1 MQSPNHAITQSR
13 NHSGSLPREA
23 GDVGTGEVGSSDG
36 STRTR
41 IQLRINAATGRV
53 EEAVFRVM
61 GGSAAIA
68 SARLLTERLQG
79 SSITR
84 VRELD
89 SMTIVAELQLPV
101 ELAHVA
107 AMAVE
112 AASRAIDDWERKR
125 PG

>member
-1 MQSPNHAITQSR
+1 M
-13 NHSGSLPREA
+13 
-23 GDVGTGEVGSSDG
+23 
-36 STRTR
+36 TR

-53 EEAVFRVM
+53 EEAVFRVL